1 MIVTVLRKF
10 SGQLLCIRAWCI
22 ELLIKMS
29 RFYHIYVN
37 IWDIFGSENHLTLHL
52 QLSVLIMDTYDLLLS
67 QNRDWDLSYLAMLFS
82 EDFDDY
88 SDLWASN
95 VNDSE
100 LVQEMNKLEIYAPVV
115 EDISMDDDTL
125 VHAVEKIENE

>member
-1 MIVTVLRKF
+1 
-10 SGQLLCIRAWCI
+10 
-22 ELLIKMS
+22 MS

-125 VHAVEKIENE
+125 VHAVAKIENE